1 MQFLSQMKPIDWFVV
16 AIIDLAV
23 FCVGYMAGE
32 DSVAAADEKKEGCSK
47 SNGKVPVDAT
57 RS

>member
-32 DSVAAADEKKEGCSK
+32 DSVAVEKKEGCSK
-47 SNGKVPVDAT
+47 SNGKIPVDAT